1 MPASKPVTPPSSDP
15 RWGDTD
21 FAKVDAYVLTDADYD
36 DIPELTD
43 EMMERADLFIGDKLI
58 RRGRPKLEQPKKQV
72 TLRLDADL
80 LDGLRATGPGW
91 QTRINDV
98 LRDWLEKR
106 DR

>member
-1 MPASKPVTPPSSDP
+1 
-15 RWGDTD
+15 
-21 FAKVDAYVLTDADYD
+21 VDAYVLTDADYD

-43 EMMERADLFIGDKLI
+43 EMMERADLFVGDKLI
-58 RRGRPKLEQPKKQV
+58 RRGRPRSEKPKKQV

-106 DR
+106 